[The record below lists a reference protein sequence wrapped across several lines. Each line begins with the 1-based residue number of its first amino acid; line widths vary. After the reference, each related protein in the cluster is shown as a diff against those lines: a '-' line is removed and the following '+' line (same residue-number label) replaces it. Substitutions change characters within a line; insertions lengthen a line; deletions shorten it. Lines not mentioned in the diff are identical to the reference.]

1 MIWYNIL
8 YIFMGFFRKIK
19 ENIASCLVFVLVVAF
34 LVAII
39 SIEKRLATI
48 EELLLILEIS

>member
-1 MIWYNIL
+1 
-8 YIFMGFFRKIK
+8 MGFFRKIK

-48 EELLLILEIS
+48 EELLLISEIS